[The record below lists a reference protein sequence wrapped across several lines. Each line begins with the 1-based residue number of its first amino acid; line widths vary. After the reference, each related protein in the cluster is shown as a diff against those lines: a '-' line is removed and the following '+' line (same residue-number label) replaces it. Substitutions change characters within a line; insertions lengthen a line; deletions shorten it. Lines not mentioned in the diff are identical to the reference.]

1 MAVREGWRSLS
12 GLVREIVRSIGQG
25 NFTFVREC
33 REISKIS
40 SSVVIFQP

>member
-1 MAVREGWRSLS
+1 MAVRGGWRSLS

-33 REISKIS
+33 QEISKIS